1 MLGKFSSQ
9 VGKSQQTHT
18 HTYTHNDSAASDW
31 MSTNENTKKDVTYIN
46 LKM

>member
-9 VGKSQQTHT
+9 VSLSRHT
-18 HTYTHNDSAASDW
+18 HAYTHSDSAASDW